1 MITKTTS
8 VKYNTQKKRGRP
20 RKEGVLR
27 EANGRISRAK
37 KPAAY
42 VALAAR
48 ARHTGLDLARASDPR
63 AATYIG
69 RLNMAGSHE
78 GLSRDQYEAALK
90 FLEVR
95 NDYQRSLLSP
105 GAYYESSGQNSHT
118 GDGNMAD
125 YTQWA
130 SRVRR
135 RYDQAMKALQEAQF
149 DNSSENLYAALQYVV
164 INGQELPHLLGAT
177 RIALNALARHF
188 MRQQPRRARSRAE
201 RYNISLGGML
211 SIAADFKQG

>member
-1 MITKTTS
+1 MIASTIS
-8 VKYNTQKKRGRP
+8 IKYNKSKKRGRP

-37 KPAAY
+37 QPAAC

-48 ARHTGLDLARASDPR
+48 ARHTGLDPAHASDPR

-69 RLNMAGSHE
+69 RLNMMGSHD

-105 GAYYESSGQNSHT
+105 GAYYESRSQHSRLN
-118 GDGNMAD
+118 DDDLVD
-125 YTQWA
+125 YNQWVTRA
-130 SRVRR
+130 KR

-149 DNSSENLYAALQYVV
+149 DNSSENLYAALQYIL

-188 MRQQPRRARSRAE
+188 MRQQPRRHRSRAE
-201 RYNISLGGML
+201 RYNISLNGML
-211 SIAADFKQG
+211 STTVDFKQG